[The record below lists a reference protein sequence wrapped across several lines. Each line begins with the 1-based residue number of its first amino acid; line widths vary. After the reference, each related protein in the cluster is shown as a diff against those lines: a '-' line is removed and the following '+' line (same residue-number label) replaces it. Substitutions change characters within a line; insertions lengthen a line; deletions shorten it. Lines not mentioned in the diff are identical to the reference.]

1 MNTLTTIKK
10 PLIGSMK
17 LSIMFIM
24 IGLLAST
31 LNVKAQQGLYDYND
45 FTPYEKSRCDLA
57 TEAMEK
63 IVKVMESLSPYD
75 QMTLGLTYA
84 KAIENS
90 DNEYK
95 KLIED
100 FEAKTRQKKRDW
112 AIQYQNVD
120 LRRSTVIY

>member
-1 MNTLTTIKK
+1 M
-10 PLIGSMK
+10 
-17 LSIMFIM
+17 
-24 IGLLAST
+24 
-31 LNVKAQQGLYDYND
+31 D
-45 FTPYEKSRCDLA
+45 
-57 TEAMEK
+57 
-63 IVKVMESLSPYD
+63 
-75 QMTLGLTYA
+75 
-84 KAIENS
+84 ENS